1 MTFFINWFKF
11 PTQYQLYLHRWG
23 SVNKSCA
30 EKMKLCAS
38 LNWADYSTDA
48 LIRPNTDGID
58 KDGKKSVMTVE
69 EHVLFAETYK

>member
-1 MTFFINWFKF
+1 
-11 PTQYQLYLHRWG
+11 
-23 SVNKSCA
+23 
-30 EKMKLCAS
+30 MKLCAS

-58 KDGKKSVMTVE
+58 KDGNKSVMTVE